1 METLKTHVR
10 TRERGHAWESL
21 VSERC
26 RCVRFKRGGVSC
38 ECVTEGERERTMR
51 CFDISSRRLRKVR
64 DDDEPGRLT
73 ALSLYDY

>member
-1 METLKTHVR
+1 MSGAKACVLK
-10 TRERGHAWESL
+10 EGE
-21 VSERC
+21 C
-26 RCVRFKRGGVSC
+26 RAS
-38 ECVTEGERERTMR
+38 VTEGGRERTMR